1 MLLKTITLKYSPAL
15 DGFPDDGLR
24 DFLAHHQVFS
34 KRQYFY
40 FYQGVPHLTFVLSYE
55 GRVAGEDPKE
65 SAGAERT
72 TAEDWK
78 AQLSEA
84 DYTLF
89 NALRSWRNQLCR
101 KEGMPPYL
109 LSTNEQ
115 VAEMCRLRPKT
126 LQELGSIRGFGES
139 KVAKYGKAILEII
152 GANAKATQTVPPA
165 TSGGPRDAAPLSSV
179 SGTSASP
186 EETQGDRTGKQ

>member
-1 MLLKTITLKYSPAL
+1 VLGIQNPKTSMLLKTITLKYSPAL

-115 VAEMCRLRPKT
+115 LAEICRLRPTT
-126 LQELGSIRGFGES
+126 LQALGSVRGFGES
-139 KVAKYGKAILEII
+139 KVALRMSHDRRYIST
-152 GANAKATQTVPPA
+152 GAYEWVVRDVDEAGRML
-165 TSGGPRDAAPLSSV
+165 GGWIRAQK
-179 SGTSASP
+179 T
-186 EETQGDRTGKQ
+186 R